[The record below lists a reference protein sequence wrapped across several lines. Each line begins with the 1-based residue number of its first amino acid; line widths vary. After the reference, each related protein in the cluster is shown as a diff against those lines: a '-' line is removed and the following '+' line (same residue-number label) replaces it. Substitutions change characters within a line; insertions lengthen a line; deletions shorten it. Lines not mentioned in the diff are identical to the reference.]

1 MFVLPDC
8 VLGLQT
14 EQEAGGEVLDVIHT
28 LHVVT
33 ILSEITCNTE
43 F

>member
-14 EQEAGGEVLDVIHT
+14 EEEAGGEVLDVIHT
-28 LHVVT
+28 LHVLT